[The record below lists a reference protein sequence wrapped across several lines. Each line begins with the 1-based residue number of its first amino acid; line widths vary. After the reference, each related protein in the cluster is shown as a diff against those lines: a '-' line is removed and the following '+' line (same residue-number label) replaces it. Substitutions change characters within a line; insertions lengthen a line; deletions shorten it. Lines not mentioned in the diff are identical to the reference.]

1 MGAVHRLVVGVL
13 EMTASADEQKAI
25 LLHHRNALDDAVREG
40 NFDRAC
46 AEAKVY
52 ATVMGL
58 TGAGALVALVES
70 VERVV
75 GK

>member
-1 MGAVHRLVVGVL
+1 
-13 EMTASADEQKAI
+13 MTEVE
-25 LLHHRNALDDAVREG
+25 LHHRNMLDEAVRAG

-58 TGAGALVALVES
+58 TSAQTLVALVQS

-75 GK
+75 RK

>member
-1 MGAVHRLVVGVL
+1 
-13 EMTASADEQKAI
+13 MTEVE
-25 LLHHRNALDDAVREG
+25 LHHRNMLDEAVRAG

-52 ATVMGL
+52 AIVMDINP
-58 TGAGALVALVES
+58 LVALVQS

-75 GK
+75 KK